1 MSDANAYM
9 NAYVDNAVGM
19 IHEYIG
25 GILQLKTQLKVCES
39 IIEAKNVEIEKLSK
53 FKNEETEQI
62 LLTKES
68 ELNDLRNQLIGHGN
82 LGTENVEL
90 HQLCSDLQH
99 RCNDLQNE
107 NNALAQKVSH
117 MDSLLKQM
125 SEMKQDIITR
135 NNMIAD
141 LEQKLARQTETKP
154 EVVGPVV
161 INKNRKVSYLKSSTQ
176 KENDDF

>member
-39 IIEAKNVEIEKLSK
+39 IIAAKNAELEKISGS
-53 FKNEETEQI
+53 KNEELEQI
-62 LLTKES
+62 LSSKES

-82 LGTENVEL
+82 LGTENIQL
-90 HQLCSDLQH
+90 HQ

-107 NNALAQKVSH
+107 NNALKQKVGH
-117 MDSLLKQM
+117 MDNLLRQVSK
-125 SEMKQDIITR
+125 MKQDIITR
-135 NNMIAD
+135 NGMIAG
-141 LEQKLARQTETKP
+141 LEQKIVDLQEMLVLKEEAATSIVTEP
-154 EVVGPVV
+154 FV
-161 INKNRKVSYLKSSTQ
+161 INKKKKIEKPSAQ
-176 KENDDF
+176 KEDDDF